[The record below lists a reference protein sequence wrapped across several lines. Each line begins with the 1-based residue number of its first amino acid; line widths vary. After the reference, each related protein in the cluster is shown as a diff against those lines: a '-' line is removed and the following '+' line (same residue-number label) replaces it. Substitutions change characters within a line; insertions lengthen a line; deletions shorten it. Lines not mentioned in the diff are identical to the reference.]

1 MPGAQIA
8 SSAVLRPRRTG
19 RSSALI
25 ALALALPLTSAGLA
39 ACGDDG
45 PDAAAVDPLSS
56 VTTVADTTAAPAV
69 TTPPGAATS
78 DAPAPVEPTGVVVE
92 VVALDNSFRPEVLE
106 IAAGDEVVF
115 VNRGRNEHDALSVEG
130 DGWGVEVEDFL
141 PGAEYR
147 HVFDT
152 PGTYRYYCSIHGTA
166 EVGMV
171 GTVIVTG

>member
-1 MPGAQIA
+1 
-8 SSAVLRPRRTG
+8 VPRLAPLLLV
-19 RSSALI
+19 ALLST
-25 ALALALPLTSAGLA
+25 AA

-45 PDAAAVDPLSS
+45 PDATGTEPAA
-56 VTTVADTTAAPAV
+56 TTTPATTAPSTPAEPSESTV
-69 TTPPGAATS
+69 
-78 DAPAPVEPTGVVVE
+78 PAEPSVPAEPVAPTGVVVE

-130 DGWGVEVEDFL
+130 EGWGVEVEDFQ
-141 PGAEYR
+141 PGDEYR

-152 PGTYRYYCSIHGTA
+152 PGTYRYYCSIHGTT